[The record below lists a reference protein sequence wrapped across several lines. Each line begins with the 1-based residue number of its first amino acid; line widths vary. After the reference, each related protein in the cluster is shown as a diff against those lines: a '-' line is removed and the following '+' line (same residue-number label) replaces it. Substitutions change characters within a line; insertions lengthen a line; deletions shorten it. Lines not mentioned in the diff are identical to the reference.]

1 MSEADFRP
9 EGISLTVQRLVEAFK
24 FGYAQ
29 RMALGD
35 ARFVDVEQVWPLT
48 PKIHRARW
56 AFLKFDMRHRA

>member
-24 FGYAQ
+24 FGYAR

-35 ARFVDVEQVWPLT
+35 ARFVDVEQVGEQLY
-48 PKIHRARW
+48 
-56 AFLKFDMRHRA
+56 F